1 MNRTKSDGSD
11 IFEIGSDWVISF
23 QFSATRIHIQLVG
36 EPPVQSSRIVALLIV
51 ESALSD
57 SFNFLR
63 RYTHNMNTPRENL
76 YKFTV
81 ITPVRNSP
89 KLLLETMESVKFQIG
104 LGIDFEILHVII
116 DGDSSDNTIEL
127 VSAQIKN
134 NESPFL
140 KYILISEP
148 DLGMYDAISKGFQLI
163 DSGVACYQNAGDL
176 YHPGAFS
183 AVTELFSRIVSGWCY
198 GRKVVYTENGTCSS
212 DTVVIP
218 YRKKLAQAGFYGFH
232 KHSLGFFQQESL
244 FFSSD
249 LLKNFDLA
257 KFRNFQLAGDFFLFL
272 SLIEQS
278 DGIFVNAILSGHRIH
293 RGQLSE
299 DLESYRLEMRTLIR
313 RRSGGDIIRYLIDKL
328 LSRGPNSLR
337 RNLHS
342 RILFWS
348 QEAKLWIFRS
358 ES

>member
-11 IFEIGSDWVISF
+11 IFEIGSAWVISF

-36 EPPVQSSRIVALLIV
+36 EPPVQSNRIVALLIV

-140 KYILISEP
+140 K
-148 DLGMYDAISKGFQLI
+148 
-163 DSGVACYQNAGDL
+163 
-176 YHPGAFS
+176 
-183 AVTELFSRIVSGWCY
+183 
-198 GRKVVYTENGTCSS
+198 
-212 DTVVIP
+212 
-218 YRKKLAQAGFYGFH
+218 
-232 KHSLGFFQQESL
+232 
-244 FFSSD
+244 
-249 LLKNFDLA
+249 
-257 KFRNFQLAGDFFLFL
+257 
-272 SLIEQS
+272 
-278 DGIFVNAILSGHRIH
+278 
-293 RGQLSE
+293 
-299 DLESYRLEMRTLIR
+299 
-313 RRSGGDIIRYLIDKL
+313 
-328 LSRGPNSLR
+328 
-337 RNLHS
+337 
-342 RILFWS
+342 
-348 QEAKLWIFRS
+348 
-358 ES
+358 